1 MTLSP
6 LTIVA
11 ATFALIAL
19 VLVVYAFKA
28 LGRRRYLGGLTR
40 LIVALLALSLGLL
53 SLTISVATQGY
64 VALTREVLAAT
75 VTVVPMGPQRFAA
88 LVQIPG
94 GETRRFELAGDELY
108 LDAHIV
114 KWHPYANFVGLHTA
128 FELDR
133 IGGRYRLIDHE
144 QQRPRTVYSL
154 KRDRP
159 FGADVFAFAQR
170 YPVLGGIVDAEYGS
184 ATFVP
189 ADEEVRYA
197 VLVSTTGL
205 LARRLE

>member
-1 MTLSP
+1 MALSA

-11 ATFALIAL
+11 IAFALIAL

-40 LIVALLALSLGLL
+40 LMVALLALSLGLL
-53 SLTISVATQGY
+53 ALTISVATHGY

-75 VTVVPMGPQRFAA
+75 VTVRPTGPQRFEAFVH
-88 LVQIPG
+88 LPG
-94 GETRRFELAGDELY
+94 TEPRRFELAGDELY
-108 LDAHIV
+108 VDAHIV

-154 KRDRP
+154 KRERP
-159 FGADVFAFAQR
+159 LGADMFAFAQR
-170 YPVLGGIVDAEYGS
+170 YPVLSGIVDAEYGS
-184 ATFVP
+184 ATFVA